1 MDQPAANDCWVQ
13 LRQQWEA
20 VTSYSGTHA
29 SGVLLK
35 KRSMSGKHAR
45 GVRTAQS
52 MYHPGPSMA
61 LRYD

>member
-13 LRQQWEA
+13 LRQQWE

-45 GVRTAQS
+45 GVRTVQP
-52 MYHPGPSMA
+52 M
-61 LRYD
+61 

>member
-52 MYHPGPSMA
+52 M
-61 LRYD
+61 